1 MVNQFELQKVFLLR
15 DVSSEEM
22 RKYIECIEFWH
33 DMITYGSMN
42 VKKLEI
48 EELNGT
54 DDHEHVIMHDTIAEV
69 EIDSLGLI
77 KRTLHIKQKIRI
89 IEEGERMEEDIKVN
103 GVNIIIEES
112 NHVKD
117 FDCHIKIEEKPGK
130 ARVTFGLNRMV
141 LHNEILDLLG
151 DRIATNRFKREVKH
165 VFKNI
170 QVFIDSGKIKEFN
183 EIC

>member
-33 DMITYGSMN
+33 KMITYGSMN

-48 EELNGT
+48 EELDGGE
-54 DDHEHVIMHDTIAEV
+54 DHLITHDTVAEV
-69 EIDSLGLI
+69 EIDSLGFI
-77 KRTLHIKQKIRI
+77 KRTLHIKQRIRI
-89 IEEGERMEEDIKVN
+89 IEEGERMEDNIKIN

-112 NHVKD
+112 NHVRD
-117 FDCHIKIEEKPGK
+117 LDCHIKIEEKPGK

-170 QVFIDSGKIKEFN
+170 QNFIDSGKIKEFN
-183 EIC
+183 ETC